1 MFDIGW
7 SELLIVG
14 AIALI
19 VIGPRDLPRTLRAIG
34 QMTAKVRR
42 MAGEFQGQFNEAMRE
57 AELDEIRRNVE
68 SVKDVTFAFDK
79 PFNPI
84 ETARNEIKSAI
95 EGAGTVAK
103 EDPAA
108 KEGAGKEGV
117 GKEGVGAAPAAVD
130 LPPPDLPAAP
140 DPAKALAPK
149 PAPKPKH
156 TTKAAASASPKAV
169 EPKTVEPKTV
179 EPKTTPKP
187 RAAKAAAAKPKPA
200 GGEGPSAKPAASKA
214 RSTTTKKKT
223 VASPADG
230 GEA

>member
-34 QMTAKVRR
+34 QMTAKIRR

-68 SVKDVTFAFDK
+68 SVKDVTSAFDK

-84 ETARNEIKSAI
+84 ETARNEIKNAI

-108 KEGAGKEGV
+108 KD
-117 GKEGVGAAPAAVD
+117 GAATAPAPVD

-140 DPAKALAPK
+140 DPARAIAAAPAAE
-149 PAPKPKH
+149 PAPKPRRATNAAATAAPKA
-156 TTKAAASASPKAV
+156 TGPTAAEPKAAPR
-169 EPKTVEPKTV
+169 
-179 EPKTTPKP
+179 P
-187 RAAKAAAAKPKPA
+187 RAGKAAAAKPKAA
-200 GGEGPSAKPAASKA
+200 GGEEATAKPAASKA

>member
-34 QMTAKVRR
+34 QMTAKIRR

-68 SVKDVTFAFDK
+68 SVKDVTSAFDK

-84 ETARNEIKSAI
+84 ETARNEIKNAI

-108 KEGAGKEGV
+108 KEGAGT
-117 GKEGVGAAPAAVD
+117 APAPVD

-140 DPAKALAPK
+140 DPAKAIAAAPGAE
-149 PAPKPKH
+149 PAPKPRRG
-156 TTKAAASASPKAV
+156 TKAAASAAPKTS
-169 EPKTVEPKTV
+169 EPKTEA
-179 EPKTTPKP
+179 KTTDSKSAPKP
-187 RAAKAAAAKPKPA
+187 RAGKAAAAKPQAA
-200 GGEGPSAKPAASKA
+200 GGEGATAKPAASKA
-214 RSTTTKKKT
+214 RSTTTKKA

>member
-34 QMTAKVRR
+34 QMTAKIRR

-68 SVKDVTFAFDK
+68 SVKDVTSAFDK

-103 EDPAA
+103 EDAAA
-108 KEGAGKEGV
+108 KQGTGKA
-117 GKEGVGAAPAAVD
+117 GAAAGPELVD

-140 DPAKALAPK
+140 DPTKAMAAAPPAE
-149 PAPKPKH
+149 PAPRPRRA
-156 TTKAAASASPKAV
+156 TKAAATAAPKAV
-169 EPKTVEPKTV
+169 E
-179 EPKTTPKP
+179 
-187 RAAKAAAAKPKPA
+187 AKAAAKPRTSKTVAAKPKA
-200 GGEGPSAKPAASKA
+200 EVTTARPAASKA
-214 RSTTTKKKT
+214 RRTTTKKKI

-230 GEA
+230 GGA